1 MQNYDVLRPLLHKLE
16 YWQKLDVDDQAAI
29 LALPHNVKTLEQGQ
43 YVVREFDRAIYSC
56 VLLSGMAVRH
66 KIVGGG
72 SRQIVAI
79 HMKGEIVD
87 LQNSLLD

>member
-1 MQNYDVLRPLLHKLE
+1 
-16 YWQKLDVDDQAAI
+16 
-29 LALPHNVKTLEQGQ
+29 
-43 YVVREFDRAIYSC
+43 
-56 VLLSGMAVRH
+56 MAVRH